1 MFRHLKATL
10 CTLLQRDYIP
20 SVLSHIEL
28 CVQASKQHNSPS
40 LLCVQ
45 ASKQHNSPSL
55 LCVVDELQAA
65 ARSLFTLFS
74 LVQVRA
80 LPRPDP

>member
-10 CTLLQRDYIP
+10 CTLLQRDYVP

-28 CVQASKQHNSPS
+28 YVQASKQHS
-40 LLCVQ
+40 
-45 ASKQHNSPSL
+45 SPSL

>member
-28 CVQASKQHNSPS
+28 CVQASKQY
-40 LLCVQ
+40 
-45 ASKQHNSPSL
+45 NSPSL

>member
-28 CVQASKQHNSPS
+28 F
-40 LLCVQ
+40 VQ

>member
-1 MFRHLKATL
+1 MFRHLKDTL

-20 SVLSHIEL
+20 SVLSHIE
-28 CVQASKQHNSPS
+28 
-40 LLCVQ
+40 LCVQ

>member
-1 MFRHLKATL
+1 MFRHQKATL

-20 SVLSHIEL
+20 SVLSHIE
-28 CVQASKQHNSPS
+28 
-40 LLCVQ
+40 LCVQ